1 MKYER
6 PEEMARLGR
15 LRLGRRRSDMFSAS
29 FVTSTLTTSRER
41 RGRPFTVDPFFDRKR
56 AGGHGK
62 RLTDIGAQHDFGFA
76 RAHGVDQL
84 KWEGAP
90 AASKQAATAH
100 DDVVRARDLRLVSDP
115 LERAQHDAF
124 MSEDA
129 VSLRAGKKP
138 AELVRALN

>member
-6 PEEMARLGR
+6 PEEMARPGEAEA
-15 LRLGRRRSDMFSAS
+15 GRRRSDMFSAS
-29 FVTSTLTTSRER
+29 FVTLTLTTSRER
-41 RGRPFTVDPFFDRKR
+41 KAGSSPLTLIDRKR
-56 AGGHGK
+56 AGGQGK
-62 RLTDIGAQHDFGFA
+62 RLSDFRAQHDFAFA
-76 RAHGVDQL
+76 RANGVDHC

-90 AASKQAATAH
+90 AASKQPATAH

-138 AELVRALN
+138 AELGGALN